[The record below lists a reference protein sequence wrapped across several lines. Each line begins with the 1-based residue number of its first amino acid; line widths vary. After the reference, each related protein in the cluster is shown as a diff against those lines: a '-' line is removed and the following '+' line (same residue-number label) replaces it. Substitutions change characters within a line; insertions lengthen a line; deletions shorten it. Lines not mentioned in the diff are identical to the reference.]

1 MSMYV
6 VKKTS
11 RAKEEDPTEQ
21 ARPSGVVT
29 MGTTSASAE
38 AENGTGCGVG
48 PMATEDALHA
58 NKNHAKKDEA

>member
-38 AENGTGCGVG
+38 AENGTGWSRGQ
-48 PMATEDALHA
+48 AALER
-58 NKNHAKKDEA
+58 AKFRYTA